1 MKIFK
6 EDSVPQPID
15 VGSILGGRY
24 KVTGRI
30 LASAEDDVILD
41 GLDQVLNRPV
51 SILVSAVE
59 NSQYLAASAR
69 DVATGER
76 VSNVSILDLGTQED
90 STYLIA
96 SRTAPADL
104 LDLVVPTEPSAGQH
118 DDGVYHEPFFTDTLG
133 TEIFGSSRDAAPAS
147 SPYVY
152 EDNSPVTPAHPAPAV
167 TRTPARPSAEEPT
180 SAQPVAPVPPAPTA
194 AAPVAPAPAAA
205 AATATPKVTL
215 WSEDDYGFINEDHD
229 ASATAPKK
237 GGLFPAAVLAASDSY
252 ESADAESDDGDD
264 DGDDDSDDGNAPRTG
279 GRWLTGVIVSVLIVA
294 ALIFA
299 ISHIGSLFNGGNT
312 AQDAKSTTSSSSQQ
326 STAAKT
332 SPKAPAPAPAVA
344 PAIAGITDATNYLP
358 GQTHYNDMF
367 IPRLPDAVDG
377 NKGTYWPTVEFSNDT
392 FAGAADSIDLAVG
405 LKQESTISSVT
416 INQIGGSG
424 GQFNILTNSKPSLD
438 GATKIGSGSF
448 SAPDFTLKAA
458 AGVKAKYVII
468 NFTQLPRLQP
478 FKVYPFGLKI
488 AEISVK

>member
-1 MKIFK
+1 
-6 EDSVPQPID
+6 
-15 VGSILGGRY
+15 
-24 KVTGRI
+24 
-30 LASAEDDVILD
+30 
-41 GLDQVLNRPV
+41 
-51 SILVSAVE
+51 
-59 NSQYLAASAR
+59 
-69 DVATGER
+69 
-76 VSNVSILDLGTQED
+76 
-90 STYLIA
+90 
-96 SRTAPADL
+96 
-104 LDLVVPTEPSAGQH
+104 
-118 DDGVYHEPFFTDTLG
+118 
-133 TEIFGSSRDAAPAS
+133 
-147 SPYVY
+147 
-152 EDNSPVTPAHPAPAV
+152 
-167 TRTPARPSAEEPT
+167 
-180 SAQPVAPVPPAPTA
+180 VAPVPPAPTA

-205 AATATPKVTL
+205 ATTATPKVTL

-237 GGLFPAAVLAASDSY
+237 GGMFPAAVLAASDSY

-332 SPKAPAPAPAVA
+332 SPKAPAPAPAVP

>member
-59 NSQYLAASAR
+59 NSQYLTESAR

-104 LDLVVPTEPSAGQH
+104 LDLVVPTEPAADQH

-167 TRTPARPSAEEPT
+167 TRTPSRPRAEEPT
-180 SAQPVAPVPPAPTA
+180 SAQPVAP
-194 AAPVAPAPAAA
+194 APAAT
-205 AATATPKVTL
+205 TATPKVTL

-229 ASATAPKK
+229 AYATPPKK
-237 GGLFPAAVLAASDSY
+237 GGIFPAAVLAASDSY
-252 ESADAESDDGDD
+252 ESSDAESD

-299 ISHIGSLFNGGNT
+299 ISHIGSLFNGGNV
-312 AQDAKSTTSSSSQQ
+312 AQDAKTTTSSSSQQ
-326 STAAKT
+326 STAAQA
-332 SPKAPAPAPAVA
+332 SPKAPAPVVVA

-358 GQTHYNDMF
+358 GQAHYNDMF